1 MATRPYPHFAPR
13 SGRGNPISGGV
24 RRHKLKLSGL
34 PHVLDGVDGFGFFF
48 SNHKIL
54 KTNPKPPENVAL
66 GATAEIRGAF
76 SMAREI
82 LTDRHLGS
90 GSRPR
95 QREA

>member
-1 MATRPYPHFAPR
+1 MSSTAWT
-13 SGRGNPISGGV
+13 
-24 RRHKLKLSGL
+24 GL
-34 PHVLDGVDGFGFFF
+34 GFFF

-54 KTNPKPPENVAL
+54 KKNPKPPKNVAL

-76 SMAREI
+76 SVAEKS